1 MKHKQVIQE
10 LTQIRNKIL
19 TSIEERDLL
28 SAKFGINNLDNFIYQ
43 YHLDSKDI
51 EDKLNDLLNY
61 IKSDLADEEHQK
73 LGKINSEYKIKFLK
87 KIKEILE

>member
-1 MKHKQVIQE
+1 MKHKQVITE

-19 TSIEERDLL
+19 TSIEEKDLL

-61 IKSDLADEEHQK
+61 IKSDLAEEEHLK
-73 LGKINSEYKIKFLK
+73 LSKVSTEYKIKFLK

>member
-1 MKHKQVIQE
+1 MKHKQVTQE

-19 TSIEERDLL
+19 TSIEEKDLL
-28 SAKFGINNLDNFIYQ
+28 STKFGVNLLDNFIYQ

-61 IKSDLADEEHQK
+61 IKSDLAEEEHQK
-73 LGKINSEYKIKFLK
+73 LTKVNSEYKIKFLK
-87 KIKEILE
+87 KIKEIIE